1 MISPLAEKYQHKVKT
16 VEELMAILGPRP
28 RKKKVIMCHGVFDVV
43 HPGHL
48 RHFIYSKSKADILVA
63 SLTADR
69 HITKG
74 TYRPQVP
81 QHLRALNLAAYEVV
95 DYVLIDANDKP
106 LENLQRLQPD
116 LFAKGY
122 EYVDDLNPK
131 TREEAD
137 VVTSYG
143 GDMIFTPGDVVY
155 SSSRFIE
162 MQSPDL
168 RTDKLLTLMDVL
180 GITFVSLRNTLSN
193 FAGKRV
199 HVVGDTIVD
208 SLTQCTMIGGQT
220 KTPTMS
226 VLFQQRKDYIGGAAI
241 VAEHLRST
249 GAEVTLSTVLGADPL
264 KEFVLGELTKH
275 GVETRAIV
283 DSTRPTVNKNA
294 IIAEGYRL
302 LKVDTLDNRSISDD
316 IQRQLAA
323 GISDVKAD
331 AVVFADFRHGIF
343 NRRTIPALVGG
354 IPEGVLRVAD
364 SQVASRWGNI
374 TDFKNFD
381 VITPNERE
389 ARFALADQDS
399 GIRALAGE
407 LYKAAACKT
416 LIMKLGGRGVITCQ
430 SADDRALDSFLA
442 LDSFVDNVRD
452 AVGAGDALLAYAT
465 LSILATGN
473 PGIATILGSVAAAVE
488 CELEGNVAV
497 RPIDVLGK
505 LDRIEKRARYEI

>member
-1 MISPLAEKYQHKVKT
+1 
-16 VEELMAILGPRP
+16 
-28 RKKKVIMCHGVFDVV
+28 
-43 HPGHL
+43 
-48 RHFIYSKSKADILVA
+48 
-63 SLTADR
+63 
-69 HITKG
+69 
-74 TYRPQVP
+74 
-81 QHLRALNLAAYEVV
+81 
-95 DYVLIDANDKP
+95 
-106 LENLQRLQPD
+106 
-116 LFAKGY
+116 
-122 EYVDDLNPK
+122 
-131 TREEAD
+131 
-137 VVTSYG
+137 
-143 GDMIFTPGDVVY
+143 
-155 SSSRFIE
+155 
-162 MQSPDL
+162 
-168 RTDKLLTLMDVL
+168 
-180 GITFVSLRNTLSN
+180 
-193 FAGKRV
+193 
-199 HVVGDTIVD
+199 
-208 SLTQCTMIGGQT
+208 
-220 KTPTMS
+220 MS

-505 LDRIEKRARYEI
+505 LDRIEKRARYEN